1 MRLSAL
7 LLCTLV
13 LRCSVAVVSGALPS
27 SVAWWQTARDLPDR
41 LKQHSDLTPVAGA
54 PPRGVVVVSVP
65 SNAPLQ
71 PIYGFG
77 GAFTQASAFV
87 FKQLDAGMQ
96 HKVLDMYFGES
107 GIGYSMGR
115 IPIHSCDFSP
125 KVYTFDDMAN
135 DDNMTYFDKTL
146 RDDVDLLALIRAA
159 MATPKSSIAA
169 GVGKLFASPWSP
181 PYWMKTNN
189 NMLNGGSLRSDRADA
204 WANYISTWVSAYN
217 TALQTNLYDNGR
229 QFSSHRVCVMCGQDK
244 CLRVC
249 VDVFARGVIRPPCHF
264 PGLAF
269 AGGVLRCKTSPR
281 PHNRGSR
288 ACTPPRA
295 SATLSINISAHDC
308 AKITPGYKLW
318 GTTTTRTI

>member
-1 MRLSAL
+1 MVWW
-7 LLCTLV
+7 CVFV
-13 LRCSVAVVSGALPS
+13 LWCSVLTVVSGAYKLPS

-41 LKQHSDLTPVAGA
+41 LTPHADLTPKAGA
-54 PPRGVVVVSVP
+54 PSRGMVVVSVP
-65 SNAPLQ
+65 SNVPLQ

-87 FKQLDAGMQ
+87 FKQLDASMQ
-96 HKVLDMYFGES
+96 HKVLDMYFGET

-135 DDNMTYFDKTL
+135 DGNMTYFDKTL
-146 RDDVDLLALIRAA
+146 RDDADLLAMIRAA

-189 NMLNGGSLRSDRADA
+189 NMLNGGSLRSDQADA

-217 TALQTNLYDNGR
+217 TALQTNLYDKAFFHR
-229 QFSSHRVCVMCGQDK
+229 ASASSMSVDVVSGRVCVC
-244 CLRVC
+244 VC
-249 VDVFARGVIRPPCHF
+249 VCVYVCVCVCVCVCLTCSCVP
-264 PGLAF
+264 
-269 AGGVLRCKTSPR
+269 
-281 PHNRGSR
+281 
-288 ACTPPRA
+288 
-295 SATLSINISAHDC
+295 
-308 AKITPGYKLW
+308 
-318 GTTTTRTI
+318 